1 MSKYQAP
8 KKTTSSVTPT
18 NMPPA
23 PTRSTVTPTTATTTA
38 AAVERIALPKEPLI
52 FGKTNYIWMGAGAG
66 LIALGM
72 ILMAGGAM
80 PSPDVWDESLIY
92 SPMRITVAPICIIA
106 GLIVEV
112 FAIFKKN

>member
-1 MSKYQAP
+1 MSKYQSP
-8 KKTTSSVTPT
+8 KKTSPSAPNNPPT
-18 NMPPA
+18 
-23 PTRSTVTPTTATTTA
+23 PTRSTLTPTAATATI
-38 AAVERIALPKEPLI
+38 ERVALPKEPLI
-52 FGKTNYIWMGAGAG
+52 FGKTNYIWMGAGAA
-66 LIALGM
+66 LIGLGM

-80 PSPDVWDESLIY
+80 PSPDVWDESIIY